1 MGGQFKCDFYGNLKK
16 RGGALLL
23 FSLFSFS
30 FPLRSSRF
38 LYLVMLESLCNS
50 LSCEHFIFLICR
62 FDDLFPHLGLVELV
76 EMGAIGISKDQSDQR
91 FLCRLSSLLNL
102 SYVFFISYHTKSS
115 LRGERCFFLFF
126 FVFPSFSSF
135 PSPPSSPPSPPF
147 SRSCYIRLPDQQ
159 LRFQT

>member
-16 RGGALLL
+16 RGGALLP

-102 SYVFFISYHTKSS
+102 SYVFFISYHKILPPRRTVFFSFLFRLSLFFIFPLSS
-115 LRGERCFFLFF
+115 L
-126 FVFPSFSSF
+126 FS
-135 PSPPSSPPSPPF
+135 PF
-147 SRSCYIRLPDQQ
+147 SAL
-159 LRFQT
+159 L

>member
-16 RGGALLL
+16 GGGALLL

-30 FPLRSSRF
+30 FPLRSSHF

-62 FDDLFPHLGLVELV
+62 FDDSFPHLGLVELV
-76 EMGAIGISKDQSDQR
+76 EMGVIGISKDQPDQR

-115 LRGERCFFLFF
+115 LRVERCFFLSFF
-126 FVFPSFSSF
+126 LFLLSSLFS
-135 PSPPSSPPSPPF
+135 PF
-147 SRSCYIRLPDQQ
+147 SPLLWIMCYIRLPDQQ